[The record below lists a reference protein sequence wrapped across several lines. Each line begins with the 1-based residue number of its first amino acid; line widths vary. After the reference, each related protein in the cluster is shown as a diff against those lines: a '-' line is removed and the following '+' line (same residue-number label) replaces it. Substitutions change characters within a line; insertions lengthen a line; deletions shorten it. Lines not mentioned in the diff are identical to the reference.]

1 MKVIISILF
10 FTSFCCSDMNA
21 QSVSSQKKA
30 QVPEPNHSLNTP
42 VKVPTTGTLV
52 SGSRNPI
59 VREVPLENK
68 SEATPQENTENV
80 PSARKPE

>member
-1 MKVIISILF
+1 MKVIISIVF
-10 FTSFCCSDMNA
+10 FTSFCCFDMNA

-30 QVPEPNHSLNTP
+30 QVTEPNPYLNKP
-42 VKVPTTGTLV
+42 VQVPTTGTLV

-59 VREVPLENK
+59 IREVPLENK
-68 SEATPQENTENV
+68 SEALPPVNTENV

>member
-10 FTSFCCSDMNA
+10 FTSFFCFDMNA

-30 QVPEPNHSLNTP
+30 QVTEPDHSLNTP
-42 VKVPTTGTLV
+42 VQLPTTGTLV
-52 SGSRNPI
+52 SSSRTPI
-59 VREVPLENK
+59 VRQVPLENK
-68 SEATPQENTENV
+68 SEATPPANTENV